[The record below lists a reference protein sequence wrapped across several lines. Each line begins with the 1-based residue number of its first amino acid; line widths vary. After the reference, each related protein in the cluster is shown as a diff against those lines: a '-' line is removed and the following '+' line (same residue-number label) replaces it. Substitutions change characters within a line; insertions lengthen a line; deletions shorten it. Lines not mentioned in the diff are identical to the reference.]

1 MVADGDC
8 CSVGFPVRRF
18 VKYPSKSAIGYAP
31 VQRQSLGLAVI
42 LTLIALRV
50 GIGMHFFR
58 EGLNKL
64 RDPKPFSAGFFG
76 NAKGPFAETYRRQ
89 IWDPDGLARLD
100 LKGTHDAWDQFR
112 AQVES
117 HYAFDPKQKAQAS
130 DVQKLTEDQLT
141 EHFAVNADDIDEY
154 HKNLSRREKYRSDR
168 QRMETPS
175 LRSQIEKIEGD
186 LKKTRSKLM
195 APIDLMWQGYARDL
209 NSIATAEQ
217 RRSGLLQLAKPG
229 RKFMDSEGV
238 DFVIPWF
245 DATLGV
251 LLIVG
256 LATRPAALVAAAF
269 LFSIVVSQWP
279 TATDSIATWP
289 QFVEALGLLVI
300 AASGAGQ
307 YAGLDALCSLFCCRG
322 RCSTAKS
329 NTSPTASAK
338 SA

>member
-1 MVADGDC
+1 M
-8 CSVGFPVRRF
+8 
-18 VKYPSKSAIGYAP
+18 
-31 VQRQSLGLAVI
+31 QRQSLGLAVI
-42 LTLIALRV
+42 LSLIALRV

-76 NAKGPFAETYRRQ
+76 NAKGPFSDVYHRQ

-112 AQVES
+112 AQVEA
-117 HYAFDPKQKAQAS
+117 HFAFDAKQKAQAA
-130 DVQKLTEDQLT
+130 DVQKRTEEQLV
-141 EHFAVNADDIDEY
+141 EHFDTNADDIDEY
-154 HKNLSRREKYRSDR
+154 RKNIARRDRYRADH

-175 LRSQIEKIEGD
+175 LHGQVERIEGD
-186 LKKTRSKLM
+186 IKKMRPKLV

-209 NSIATAEQ
+209 NAIASADQ
-217 RRSGLLQLAKPG
+217 RRRGSLQLAKPG

-245 DATLGV
+245 DATIGV

-256 LATRPAALVAAAF
+256 LGTRPVALVAAAF

-279 TATDSIATWP
+279 TASDSIATWP
-289 QFVEALGLLVI
+289 QFIEALGLLVI
-300 AASGAGQ
+300 AAAGAGQ
-307 YAGLDALCSLFCCRG
+307 YAGLDAICSVVCCR
-322 RCSTAKS
+322 RCCSTGNPS
-329 NTSPTASAK
+329 PTTSPK
-338 SA
+338 